1 MTNAQVNELIESI
14 KREQA
19 EMEIRLEKM
28 AKVLLGA

>member
-1 MTNAQVNELIESI
+1 MTNAQVNELIENI

-19 EMEIRLEKM
+19 KMEVRLEKL